1 MEKLLAELNEK
12 LQAAAGRNLKA
23 IVLFGSAA
31 RGEYH
36 ERHSD
41 LNVLC
46 VLERAQADDLQALHD
61 TAAWWERKKFPAPQI
76 FTLEELLASADIF
89 AIELLDMKA
98 HHRMIYG
105 EDFFEQ
111 LDVPM
116 ELHRLQVE
124 RELRTNSVKLRQG
137 ILLAPPKDRVLVAL
151 MDASVSTFVTL
162 FRHALIALG
171 EEPLPG
177 RREVVAH
184 IARLVGASPEAFQ
197 AVLAAREE
205 KRELDARK
213 TLRGY
218 LELVERVT
226 EEVDRRLAGAG
237 SADRNRP

>member
-1 MEKLLAELNEK
+1 MEKLLAEFEEK
-12 LQAAAGRNLKA
+12 LKVAAGKNLRA
-23 IVLFGSAA
+23 LVLFGSAA

-36 ERHSD
+36 ARHSD
-41 LNVLC
+41 LNLLLL
-46 VLERAQADDLQALHD
+46 LERAGADDLEALHESV
-61 TAAWWERKKFPAPQI
+61 AWWERKKFPAPQI
-76 FTLEELLASADIF
+76 FTLEELRASADIF

-111 LDVPM
+111 LAVPM

-124 RELRTNSVKLRQG
+124 RELRTNWVKLRRG
-137 ILLAPPKDRVLVAL
+137 ILLAPPKDRVRTAL

-171 EEPLPG
+171 EEPPSG
-177 RREVVAH
+177 RREVVAQ
-184 IARLVGASPEAFQ
+184 IARLVGARPDAFES
-197 AVLAAREE
+197 VLETREGKRPARELNA
-205 KRELDARK
+205 RE

-226 EEVDRRLAGAG
+226 EEVDRRLAGGA
-237 SADRNRP
+237 